1 MTITFYGPDAA
12 GMNSFM
18 CLDQGVNRFLSLYNN
33 IVVLSSWLL
42 MVIILLNYFI
52 KETFSDLLSSNHGRW
67 DTDLVGWSYFSQDFC
82 VCSHE
87 KMKINWSQTTE
98 DYFCKLGIK
107 DLKKFKRIRVFYF
120 WTKLNE
126 IWHILSLIYCLKNTV
141 SL

>member
-1 MTITFYGPDAA
+1 MAIKLSTMINTKAVFLHSLFIDNYRRMTITFYGPDAA
-12 GMNSFM
+12 GMKSFM
-18 CLDQGVNRFLSLYNN
+18 CLDQGVNSFLSLYNN

-87 KMKINWSQTTE
+87 KMKIN
-98 DYFCKLGIK
+98 
-107 DLKKFKRIRVFYF
+107 
-120 WTKLNE
+120 
-126 IWHILSLIYCLKNTV
+126 
-141 SL
+141 